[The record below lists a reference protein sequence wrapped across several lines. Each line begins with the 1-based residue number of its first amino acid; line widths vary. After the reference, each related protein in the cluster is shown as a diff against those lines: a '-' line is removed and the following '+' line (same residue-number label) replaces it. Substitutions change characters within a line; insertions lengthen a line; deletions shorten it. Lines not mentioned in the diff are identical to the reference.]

1 MKMSELYKFMQ
12 ENGGSR
18 VFFRY
23 FEVADEVEETAEYG
37 EDRELDDESLAFY
50 IAEDE
55 PQPMSAK
62 EEKED
67 ASMELVVR
75 DGKPYADSREVAEM
89 VDKQHAHLCRDIQGY
104 INVLSKNPKLDPL
117 NFFVESSY
125 KQAGNGKEVR
135 CYLLTKK
142 GCDMVANKMTGEKGV
157 LFTATYV
164 NQFYELEAK
173 LKAQQQPKTQIDILV
188 ESAKALQ
195 AHECELARLK
205 LTQEE
210 QAESLRVVN
219 ARMDTLNGVCIEGT
233 KRQKFVAMVQKYAI
247 SNGLAFNRAWH
258 DFRKAYNTAFHTNL
272 KNSMRYYCEKQ
283 GFKKISTPD
292 FWERK
297 AYLDDAMRIM
307 DKLLANGKVLLN

>member
-1 MKMSELYKFMQ
+1 MKMSELYQFMN
-12 ENGGSR
+12 ENGGAKS
-18 VFFRY
+18 FCRY
-23 FEVADEVEETAEYG
+23 WEVSDECEDIAFG
-37 EDRELDDESLAFY
+37 AEDRELVHEDMAFY
-50 IAEDE
+50 IGEGEPMPAE
-55 PQPMSAK
+55 Q
-62 EEKED
+62 EEQGENMK
-67 ASMELVVR
+67 LVVR
-75 DGKPYADSREVAEM
+75 DGKPFADSREVAEM
-89 VDKQHAHLCRDIQGY
+89 VDKRHADLCRDIERY
-104 INVLSKNPKLDPL
+104 IGIISENAKLRFQD
-117 NFFVESSY
+117 FFVESSY
-125 KQAGNGKEVR
+125 KVEGNNKTYK

-164 NQFYELEAK
+164 TQFYELEAK

-195 AHECELARLK
+195 AHERELARLK

-219 ARMDTLNGVCIEGT
+219 ARMDTLNGVCTEGT

-247 SNGLAFNRAWH
+247 SNGFAFNRAWH
-258 DFRKAYNTAFHTNL
+258 DFHKAYNTAFHTNL

-283 GFKKISTPD
+283 GIKKKVSTPD
-292 FWERK
+292 FLERK
-297 AYLDDAMRIM
+297 GYLDDAMRIM